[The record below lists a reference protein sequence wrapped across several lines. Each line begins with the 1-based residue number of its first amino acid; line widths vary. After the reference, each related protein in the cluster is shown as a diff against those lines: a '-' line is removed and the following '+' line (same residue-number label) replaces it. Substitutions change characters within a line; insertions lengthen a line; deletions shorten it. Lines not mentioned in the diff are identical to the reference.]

1 MSISFS
7 GAKNYKLHN
16 GFSEIAGIKKPLAS
30 PIHSYP
36 LRQNQNLLIE
46 PLIKEGDRILKNEKI
61 ADLDVFSAI
70 PCISSVS
77 GRVISV
83 SEERITVENDF
94 LDDEALLLIPEKKA
108 DDMTSREL
116 LWLIRESG
124 IIEPR
129 TGIPV
134 HVTLS
139 QGKVPS
145 DIIVCCF
152 DSDPYVSSVQM
163 SAVANA
169 EKILYGLDIIL
180 RILCIK
186 KAFIAVE
193 SNAKKTYSDFKYLLR
208 YNKNI
213 SLYSLKP
220 RYPQSRSD
228 ILIKTLTGKSD
239 DGISHIIFTPETLCN
254 ISDAVKGI
262 RITEKIVTVSGD
274 DILEP
279 SNFKVPLGAY
289 ISTVLTSA
297 GYSSPEKIISG
308 GIFDG
313 KAITD
318 ADTPVTSDT
327 KAIIAFNDKNNIPPY
342 RKELN

>member
-16 GFSEIAGIKKPLAS
+16 GFSELAEIKQPLAS
-30 PIHSYP
+30 PVHSYP
-36 LRQNQNLLIE
+36 LRQNQNLLIS
-46 PLIKEGDRILKNEKI
+46 PLVKNGDHILKGDKI

-70 PCISSVS
+70 PCISSTS
-77 GRVISV
+77 GKVISV
-83 SEERITVENDF
+83 SEEEITIENDF
-94 LDDEALLLIPEKKA
+94 LDDENLLPSHSKKA
-108 DDMTSREL
+108 DEMTSREL
-116 LWLIRESG
+116 LWLIREGG

-139 QGKVPS
+139 QGKVPAS
-145 DIIVCCF
+145 IIVCCF

-163 SAVANA
+163 SAVSNA
-169 EKILYGLDIIL
+169 EKILYGLEMIL

-193 SNAKKTYSDFKYLLR
+193 SSAKKTYSDFKYLLR

-213 SLYSLKP
+213 ALYSLKP

-228 ILIKTLTGKSD
+228 ILIKTLTGKDD

-254 ISDAVKGI
+254 ITDAVNGI

-279 SNFKVPLGAY
+279 SNFRVPLGAY
-289 ISTVLTSA
+289 ISSLLTSA
-297 GYSSPEKIISG
+297 GYSSPEKVISG
-308 GIFDG
+308 GILDG
-313 KAITD
+313 KPITD
-318 ADTPVTSDT
+318 TDAPITSET
-327 KAIIAFNDKNNIPPY
+327 KAIIAFNDKNNIPSY
-342 RKELN
+342 RKELI